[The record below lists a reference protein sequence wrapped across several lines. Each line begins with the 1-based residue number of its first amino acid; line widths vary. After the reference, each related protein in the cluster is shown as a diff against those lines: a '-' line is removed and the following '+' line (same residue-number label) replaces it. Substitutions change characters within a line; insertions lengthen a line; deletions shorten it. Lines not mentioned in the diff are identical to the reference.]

1 MLKKYHIFDIL
12 IHNKFIE
19 KIVYIFYNRS
29 IRKEMLIMKKILIIG
44 SPGSGKS
51 TFARKLRDITK
62 LPLYYM
68 DMMYHK
74 KIEQQYLIK
83 NCI

>member
-29 IRKEMLIMKKILIIG
+29 IRKKMLIIG

-83 NCI
+83 NYI